1 MPDPISVVVG
11 DYPHTARLKSA
22 PGFAGADAEFPQ
34 ITPVHDAFDDM
45 VRTQKYDVCEM
56 AINAFLQAHEAGK
69 PLLLLPVVMVG
80 GFHYKSIY
88 VAPGAAPVAP
98 AELKGKRIGVR
109 SYSQTT
115 GLWVRGWLS
124 ADFGVT
130 PDSVTWVTTEGSHA
144 DEYQDPPNVVRTENS
159 LVDDLRSGQISAAI
173 LGRGTPDDL
182 RPLIQDWESRSRGW
196 YATHQTVPINHMV
209 TATRDFAEQ
218 RPDVLKALYQSMA
231 DGIAEAAKPA
241 TAGQAALPSAIRYGL
256 GNVREAVRLA
266 ADYALE
272 QGLIATPVEDIDALF
287 AIKGD

>member
-11 DYPHTARLKSA
+11 DYPHTARLKAA
-22 PGFAGADAEFPQ
+22 PSFAGTTAEFPR

-45 VRTQKYDVCEM
+45 VRNQKYDVCEM

-69 PLLLLPVVMVG
+69 PLLLLPAVMVG

-88 VAPGAAPVAP
+88 VAPGGEPIAP
-98 AELKGKRIGVR
+98 ADLKGKRIGVR

-144 DEYQDPPNVVRTENS
+144 DEYQDPANVVRTENS
-159 LVDDLRSGQISAAI
+159 LADDLRDGQISAAI
-173 LGRGTPDDL
+173 LGRGVPDDL
-182 RPLIQDWESRSRGW
+182 VPLLPDWESRSRGW
-196 YATHQTVPINHMV
+196 YATHRTVPINHLV
-209 TATRDFAEQ
+209 TVTRDFAEQ
-218 RPDVLKALYQSMA
+218 RPDVLRAFYQSLA
-231 DGIAEAAKPA
+231 DGIAEATSA
-241 TAGQAALPSAIRYGL
+241 TPPDPAALPSAIRSGL
-256 GNVREAVRLA
+256 GHVREGVRLA

-272 QGLIATPVEDIDALF
+272 QGLIATPVEDIDSLF
-287 AIKGD
+287 AIKGE

>member
-11 DYPHTARLKSA
+11 DYPHTARLKSTA
-22 PGFAGADAEFPQ
+22 RFAGSDAEFPRV
-34 ITPVHDAFDDM
+34 TPVHDAFDDM
-45 VRTQKYDVCEM
+45 VRTQKYDVCEI

-69 PLLLLPVVMVG
+69 PLLLLPAVMVG

-88 VAPGAAPVAP
+88 VAPGTGPVAP
-98 AELKGKRIGVR
+98 AALKGKRIGVR

-144 DEYQDPPNVVRTENS
+144 DEYQDPDNVVRTGNS
-159 LVDDLRSGQISAAI
+159 LLDELRSGQISAAI

-182 RPLIQDWESRSRGW
+182 RPLLPDWESRSRAW
-196 YATHQTVPINHMV
+196 YAEHQTVPINHLV
-209 TATRDFAEQ
+209 TVSRDFAAK
-218 RPDVLKALYQSMA
+218 RPDALRAIYQ
-231 DGIAEAAKPA
+231 GIAEGITETVGAEPAAP
-241 TAGQAALPSAIRYGL
+241 GALPSAIRHGL
-256 GNVREAVRLA
+256 GNVRSAVRLA

-272 QGLIATPVEDIDALF
+272 QGLIARPVTDIDALF
-287 AIKGD
+287 AVTGD

>member
-11 DYPHTARLKSA
+11 DYPHTAKLKSA
-22 PGFAGADAEFPQ
+22 PGFAGAAAEFPR
-34 ITPVHDAFDDM
+34 IAPVHDAFDDM
-45 VRTQKYDVCEM
+45 VRNQKYDVCEM

-88 VAPGAAPVAP
+88 VAPGAGPVAP
-98 AELKGKRIGVR
+98 ADLKGKRIGVR

-144 DEYQDPPNVVRTENS
+144 DEYQDPANVVRTGNS
-159 LVDDLRSGQISAAI
+159 LAEDLRSGQISAAI
-173 LGRGTPDDL
+173 LGRGAPDDL
-182 RPLIQDWESRSRGW
+182 LPLIPDWESRSRRW
-196 YATHQTVPINHMV
+196 YAKHRTVPINHMV
-209 TATRDFAEQ
+209 TVTRAFVEQ
-218 RPDVLKALYQSMA
+218 RPDVLSALYQSMT
-231 DGIAEAAKPA
+231 DGIAEAVEAAPA
-241 TAGQAALPSAIRYGL
+241 DPAALPSAVRYGL

-266 ADYALE
+266 ADYSLE
-272 QGLIATPVEDIDALF
+272 QGLIATPIEDIDSLF
-287 AIKGD
+287 AIKDV